1 MYTNTHRWYIAIY
14 QQEQRRLQAAS
25 LYEAKKQA
33 LELFKV
39 PKKKEGFLSVMLA
52 DVKHDTGG
60 I

>member
-1 MYTNTHRWYIAIY
+1 MNTNTHHWYIAIY
-14 QQEQRRLQAAS
+14 QQEQRELQAAS

-33 LELFKV
+33 ITLFKI

-52 DVKHDTGG
+52 DVKHDTGA